1 MRRSGFS
8 VWLVLATCALAM
20 FVPLSGLALADFLDE
35 SVSGLGF
42 MSRAHAVIDN
52 GDRTHYAIHL
62 ALGRVLDLC
71 PCTHDLADTQYWRAR
86 FHARTPHELQLVTQD
101 RPVTPVERVADAADI
116 VSGGVRWTMRGLSTT
131 ILGAL
136 DQPRP

>member
-8 VWLVLATCALAM
+8 VWLVLATCTLAM
-20 FVPLSGLALADFLDE
+20 LVPLSGLALADFLDE

-42 MSRAHAVIDN
+42 MGRARAVLDN

-71 PCTHDLADTQYWRAR
+71 PCTQDLADTQYWRAH
-86 FHARTPHELQLVTQD
+86 FHARTPHELQLVTQA
-101 RPVTPVERVADAADI
+101 RPATPVERVADAADL
-116 VSGGVRWTMRGLSTT
+116 VSGGMRWTMRGLSTT

-136 DQPRP
+136 DQPRQ